1 MLTKN
6 IDKWARARQ
15 LSVQTVNELK
25 FKTIRP
31 PKPSPQIADVVNKS
45 KMDIMH
51 DMLNQVLSVMDPY
64 EEQQSEGTFS
74 EIYMDNFT
82 GEIKGMNRILTVRN
96 VNMTD
101 KEIDDFYK
109 EKGDKHDN

>member
-6 IDKWARARQ
+6 IDKWTRARQ
-15 LSVQTVNELK
+15 LSVQTVNELN
-25 FKTIRP
+25 FKTVRP
-31 PKPSPQIADVVNKS
+31 PKSSQQKIDMHNQS
-45 KMDIMH
+45 KLDIMH

-101 KEIDDFYK
+101 KEIDDFHK

>member
-6 IDKWARARQ
+6 IDKWTMARQ

-25 FKTIRP
+25 FKTVRP
-31 PKPSPQIADVVNKS
+31 PKPSQQKIDMHNQS
-45 KMDIMH
+45 KLDIMH
-51 DMLNQVLSVMDPY
+51 DMLNQVLSVMNPY
-64 EEQQSEGTFS
+64 DEQQSEGTFS